1 MTRESQFSTPYTT
14 IFLGLAILAGLY
26 LISLHNYLLFHSIA
40 EIFSIIVAFG
50 IFMIAW
56 NARRVI
62 ENNYL
67 LFIGT
72 AYLFIGGLDMI
83 HTLAYKGMGV
93 FQGHEANLPTQLWVA
108 SRYLESFSL
117 LFAPLFLGR
126 RLKAN
131 LLLIFYA
138 LVTCLLLGSIF
149 FWPVFPD
156 CFVEPEGLTPFKK
169 ISEYIISLILFLSF
183 SFLIHKR
190 KEFNQNVLLLLALS
204 IFLTIGSELAFT
216 FYIHLY
222 GFSNLTGHFLKILS
236 FYLIYKA
243 VIETGLVKPYNLL
256 FRNLKQKEQAYKKER
271 DKAQQYLDIA
281 KVIIAVIDRDGR
293 LSMINKMGCEIL
305 GYEEKEMVQANWF
318 DTFVPERDRLEMKAG
333 FAKLM
338 AGHIEPMEYTEN
350 PVLTKSGKERFIA
363 WHNTVLRDDSGDILC
378 TLSSGEDITERK
390 RAENALKRSEERY
403 ALAQRAANVG
413 SWDWN
418 MITGDLHWSDQIE
431 SMFGFG
437 YGEFGG
443 TYEDFLECVH
453 PDDRQNLIESVDT
466 CIKEDK
472 DYDIEH
478 RIVWPD
484 GTVRFMSETG
494 DVIRDEEGH
503 AVRMLGVVQ
512 DITERKQAEEK
523 ISNLARFPSEN
534 PNPVLRIN
542 HDNRILYKNEAVNVI
557 LQQEGLSEK
566 EIFKILPHDIEKL
579 IRQTLET
586 GKSLFDLEVKIGDS
600 TYSFSLAPVSGSR
613 YVNIY
618 ATNISER
625 KKADEA
631 LYGQLNFQQA
641 LIDAIPI
648 PVFYKDIEG
657 RYLGCNKV
665 FEAFIGLKREEIVG
679 KTVYDIASRELADI
693 YQEKDL
699 SLFNKPGTQVYFSK
713 VKDNSGENHDV
724 IFHKATFKK
733 HDGQVD
739 GLVGAIHDI
748 TERKKIEEALEN
760 AYRFLKIQSRYSE
773 LSPLLKEFLSE
784 VQSFTGC
791 TATGIRIL
799 DDDGN
804 MTYQDYAGFNQAC
817 YETESPV
824 SIKTDRC
831 LCVHIVKGET
841 DSLLP
846 HITEGGSFHI
856 HSTTRLFDKA
866 PKKVIGN
873 IRSECNIL
881 GFGSVALIPIRSGN
895 RILGLIHVADD
906 QENRIPLETL
916 SVLEKVGL
924 QLGTAVLRI
933 KAEEELRR
941 HQEHL
946 MELVEERTMDLT
958 AANERLLLEI
968 IERKDAEDLL
978 SESEKKYRGLSQ
990 EFHTLLDAI
999 PDAILLVSPDLKV
1012 RWANQGAAALL
1023 GKQVSDQT
1031 GKHCYHLWDH
1041 TLSACNE
1048 CHALKCF
1055 QTGQTMNDQIT
1066 TPNGRIL
1073 EAHSFPI
1080 PGDVGTVGN
1089 VIIVYSD
1096 ITEKITLEA
1105 EAMRAAHLASLGE
1118 LAAGVA
1124 HEINNPTNGI
1134 INYAQILLDESDN
1147 HGTGRD
1153 LAERI
1158 IVEGDRIARIVKNL
1172 LSFARDRKEG
1182 KSLIHISDMLD
1193 DSLALTKTQIQKE
1206 GIQLN
1211 VDVSPDLPGI
1221 IAHPQQI
1228 QQVFLNIINNARYAL
1243 TRKYPETNVNKILEI
1258 RGEQI
1263 TIDDCPHVRVTFHDR
1278 GTGIPADVRGKV
1290 LHPFFSTKP
1299 ADKGTGL
1306 GLSISHGIL
1315 SDHNSKLI
1323 IDSVEGEFTKVIID
1337 IPAEGEGEG

>member
-1 MTRESQFSTPYTT
+1 
-14 IFLGLAILAGLY
+14 
-26 LISLHNYLLFHSIA
+26 
-40 EIFSIIVAFG
+40 
-50 IFMIAW
+50 
-56 NARRVI
+56 
-62 ENNYL
+62 
-67 LFIGT
+67 
-72 AYLFIGGLDMI
+72 
-83 HTLAYKGMGV
+83 V
-93 FQGHEANLPTQLWVA
+93 FQGNEVNLATQLWVA
-108 SRYLESFSL
+108 SRYLESLSL
-117 LFAPLFLGR
+117 LFAPLFFGR

-138 LVTCLLLGSIF
+138 LVTFLLLGSIF

-156 CFVEPEGLTPFKK
+156 CFVEPGGLTPFKK

-183 SFLIHKR
+183 SFLINKR

-204 IFLTIGSELAFT
+204 ILLTIGSELAFT
-216 FYIHLY
+216 FYTDLY
-222 GFSNLTGHFLKILS
+222 GLSNLTGHFLKILS

-256 FRNLKQKEQAYKKER
+256 FHNLKQKEQAYKKER

-281 KVIIAVIDRDGR
+281 KVIITVIDRDGR
-293 LSMINKMGCEIL
+293 VSMINKMGCEIL
-305 GYEEKEMVQANWF
+305 GYEEKEMIQANWF

-333 FAKLM
+333 FEKLM
-338 AGHIEPMEYTEN
+338 AGHIEPMEYTEK

-363 WHNTVLRDDSGDILC
+363 WHNTVLRDDSGEILC
-378 TLSSGEDITERK
+378 TLNSGEDITERK

-403 ALAQRAANVG
+403 ALAQRAANIG

-418 MITGDLHWSDQIE
+418 IITGGLHWSDQIE

-453 PDDRQNLIESVDT
+453 PDDRQNLIDSVNT
-466 CIKEDK
+466 CIEEDK

-542 HDNRILYKNEAVNVI
+542 HDNQILYKNEAVNVI

-566 EIFKILPHDIEKL
+566 DIFKILPHDIEKL
-579 IRQTLET
+579 ICQTLET
-586 GKSLFDLEVKIGDS
+586 GKSLFDLEVKISDR

-618 ATNISER
+618 ATNISE
-625 KKADEA
+625 
-631 LYGQLNFQQA
+631 
-641 LIDAIPI
+641 
-648 PVFYKDIEG
+648 
-657 RYLGCNKV
+657 V

-679 KTVYDIASRELADI
+679 KTVYDIASKELADN

-699 SLFNKPGTQVYFSK
+699 ALINKPGTQVYFSK

-724 IFHKATFKK
+724 IFHKATFRK

-760 AYRFLKIQSRYSE
+760 AYRFLKIQSRHSE

-784 VQSFTGC
+784 VKSFTGC

-804 MTYQDYAGFNQAC
+804 MTYQDYTGFNQAC

-846 HITEGGSFHI
+846 HITEGGSFHT
-856 HSTTRLFDKA
+856 HSTTRLYDKA

-873 IRSECNIL
+873 IRSQCNIL

-906 QENRIPLETL
+906 QENRISLETL
-916 SVLEKVGL
+916 SVLEKAGL

-958 AANERLLLEI
+958 AANERLVLEI
-968 IERKDAEDLL
+968 IERKDAEELL
-978 SESEKKYRGLSQ
+978 SESGKKYRGLSQ
-990 EFHTLLDAI
+990 EFNTLLDAI

-1023 GKQVSDQT
+1023 GKQGSDLT

-1055 QTGQTMNDQIT
+1055 QAGQTMNDQII

-1073 EAHSFPI
+1073 EANSFPI
-1080 PGDVGTVGN
+1080 PGEDGTVGN

-1182 KSLIHISDMLD
+1182 KSLVHISEMLD

-1206 GIQLN
+1206 GIQLK
-1211 VDVSPDLPGI
+1211 VYVSPDLPRI

-1243 TRKYPETNVNKILEI
+1243 TRKYPETNENKILEI
-1258 RGEQI
+1258 RSERI

-1278 GTGIPADVRGKV
+1278 GTGIPADVRDKV

-1323 IDSVEGEFTKVIID
+1323 IDSVEGEFTKLIID
-1337 IPAEGEGEG
+1337 IPAEGEGQG